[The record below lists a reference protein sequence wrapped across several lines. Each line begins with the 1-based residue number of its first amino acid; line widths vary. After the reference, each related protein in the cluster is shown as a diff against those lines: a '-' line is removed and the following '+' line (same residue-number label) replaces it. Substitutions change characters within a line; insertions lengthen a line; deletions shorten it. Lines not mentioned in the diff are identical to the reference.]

1 MNILLDTCTFLWIVT
16 NASELSPR
24 ARELFQDPANAVY
37 LSSVSAW
44 EIAVKYMLGRLP
56 LPEPPDRFV
65 GPMRTS
71 HGIDPLPLE
80 EEAVLMLPRL
90 PDLHKDPFD
99 RMLVCQAL
107 TQQLAL
113 LTPDALIRQYPA
125 RVVW

>member
-1 MNILLDTCTFLWIVT
+1 MNILLDTCTFLWIAT
-16 NASELSPR
+16 DAPELSAR
-24 ARELFQDPANAVY
+24 ARELFQDPDNAVY

-56 LPEPPDRFV
+56 LPAPPDRFV
-65 GPMRTS
+65 GPTRIS
-71 HGIDPLPLE
+71 HGIDSLPLE
-80 EEAVLMLPRL
+80 EETVLMLPRL

-107 TQQLAL
+107 THQLAL